1 MIARGWS
8 RRWRTCPRSRSGA
21 RNLVTPDQR
30 RKWNHPTTV
39 VREWKKAKLKEF
51 AGDDDVLLSSQ
62 PPKEK
67 IRALKHENRELRN
80 GAPLPWAPTDSA
92 ADKARAVLEQM
103 DLDEAYA
110 LGLALLDAVEQA
122 RKHGR

>member
-1 MIARGWS
+1 M
-8 RRWRTCPRSRSGA
+8 
-21 RNLVTPDQR
+21 
-30 RKWNHPTTV
+30 KTV
-39 VREWKKAKLKEF
+39 SF
-51 AGDDDVLLSSQ
+51 AM
-62 PPKEK
+62 
-67 IRALKHENRELRN
+67 
-80 GAPLPWAPTDSA
+80 